1 MTDQSIV
8 FTLIVLIF
16 IFFIWNKVRYD
27 LVAFAALVIASVLGV
42 VSKEQVFDGFGHP
55 AVIIVALVLVIS
67 RGLIYS
73 GAVEI
78 ITKQASKFVSGIQS
92 HIAVMGSVS
101 ALLSS
106 VINNIA
112 ALAIL
117 MPADMQLNKKNKRSV
132 SSTLMPLSFASI
144 LGGMVTMIGTA
155 PNVVIAQYRGD
166 ALGTPYS
173 MFDFSLVGGVVAISG
188 IIFIALF
195 GWRLV
200 PQAENNSE
208 TLKDIREYI
217 ANLEVDENS
226 EVNNKYIYDLI
237 DVIQDSDV
245 CIIGI
250 IRDGKQI
257 THNLRYERL
266 TPKDVLIVEGEA
278 DAIDQFG
285 NKTNTAHVS
294 MDEADTSNLESPQ
307 LSEVVVPINSN
318 AIGKTAISMGLLARY
333 GISLLGISRAG
344 KKIISSVGTTKI
356 FAGDILLLH
365 GDQDQL
371 SFAIDTVGFL
381 SLADRE
387 IEIPQR
393 KKAWMAIAAFVIAIV
408 LATFDFVYLPIAL
421 SAVIV
426 FYIAMGIV
434 PAQQVY
440 QSISWPIIILLGSMI
455 PIGNALT
462 ATGGSETIANLII
475 NWTDGLSPV
484 VILAILLIVTMTLS
498 DVLNNVATVLIAAP
512 ISIDLAQKL
521 SVNPDAF
528 LMAVA
533 VGASCAFLTPIG
545 HQNNTLIMGPG
556 GYKFSDYWRL
566 GLPLE
571 IIVAIVGVPSILYFW
586 PL

>member
-117 MPADMQLNKKNKRSV
+117 MPDKRSV

-166 ALGTPYS
+166 VLGTPYS

-266 TPKDVLIVEGEA
+266 TSKDVLIVEGEA

-285 NKTNTAHVS
+285 NKTNTTHVS

-356 FAGDILLLH
+356 FLGDILLLH

-393 KKAWMAIAAFVIAIV
+393 KKAWMAIAAFVVAIV

-440 QSISWPIIILLGSMI
+440 QSISWPVIILLGSMI

-462 ATGGSETIANLII
+462 ATGGTETIANLII
-475 NWTDGLSPV
+475 NWTEGLSPV

>member
-1 MTDQSIV
+1 MTDQNIV
-8 FTLIVLIF
+8 FILILFIF
-16 IFFIWNKVRYD
+16 IFFVWNKVRYD
-27 LVAFAALVIASVLGV
+27 LVAFSALIVASIVGVIP
-42 VSKEQVFDGFGHP
+42 KEDVFTGFGHP

-78 ITKQASKFVSGIQS
+78 ITKQASKFVNGIQS

-117 MPADMQLNKKNKRSV
+117 MPADMQLNRKNKRSV

-173 MFDFSLVGGVVAISG
+173 MFDFTIVGSVVAITG
-188 IIFIALF
+188 IVFIALI

-200 PQAENNSE
+200 PKTENNSE
-208 TLKDIREYI
+208 TLKDIREYT
-217 ANLEVDENS
+217 ANLEVHANS
-226 EVNNKYIYDLI
+226 EINNNYIYNLDDI
-237 DVIQDSDV
+237 IQDSDV
-245 CIIGI
+245 CIIGL
-250 IRDGKQI
+250 IRGNAQI
-257 THNLRYERL
+257 NKNLRSAKI
-266 TPKDVLIVEGEA
+266 TQGDILIVEGEV

-285 NKTNTAHVS
+285 DKTKTTHIS
-294 MDEADTSNLESPQ
+294 MDNVDIENLESPQ
-307 LSEVVVPINSN
+307 LTEVVTTSNSL
-318 AIGKTAISMGLLARY
+318 ITGKTAVSIGLLTRY

-344 KKIISSVGTTKI
+344 RNIIGNVRTTRI
-356 FAGDILLLH
+356 VPGDILLLH
-365 GDQDQL
+365 GDLEQM
-371 SFAIDTVGFL
+371 SIAIESLRFL

-393 KKAWMAIAAFVIAIV
+393 KKAWMAIAAFVFSIL
-408 LATFDFVYLPIAL
+408 LATFDLVYLPIAL

-434 PAQQVY
+434 PVHQVY
-440 QSISWPIIILLGSMI
+440 QSISWPVIILLGSMI

-462 ATGGSETIANLII
+462 DTGGTETIANLII

-484 VILAILLIVTMTLS
+484 VILALLLVITMTLS
-498 DVLNNVATVLIAAP
+498 DVLNNVATVLIVAP

-556 GYKFSDYWRL
+556 GYKFSDYWKL

-571 IIVAIVGVPSILYFW
+571 ILVVLVGIPTILLFW

>member
-1 MTDQSIV
+1 MPDQSIV
-8 FTLIVLIF
+8 FLLIATIF
-16 IFFIWNKVRYD
+16 VFFIWNKVRYD
-27 LVAFAALVIASVLGV
+27 LVAFAALIIASVLGV
-42 VSKEQVFDGFGHP
+42 VSKEEVFDGFGHP

-78 ITKQASKFVSGIQS
+78 ITKQASKLVSGIQS
-92 HIAVMGSVS
+92 HIVVMGSVS
-101 ALLSS
+101 ALLSG

-112 ALAIL
+112 ALAVL

-155 PNVVIAQYRGD
+155 PNVVIAQYRGEV
-166 ALGTPYS
+166 LGTPYS
-173 MFDFSLVGGVVAISG
+173 MFDFSLVGGIVALSG

-200 PQAENNSE
+200 PQAENNLE
-208 TLKDIREYI
+208 MLKDIREYI
-217 ANLEVDENS
+217 ANLEVTNDS
-226 EVNNKYIYDLI
+226 EINNKYIYSLI
-237 DVIQDSDV
+237 DIIQDSDV

-250 IRDGKQI
+250 IRNGKQI
-257 THNLRYERL
+257 THNLRYERIVQG
-266 TPKDVLIVEGEA
+266 DVLIVEGEV

-285 NKTNTAHVS
+285 NKTNTTHVS
-294 MDEADTSNLESPQ
+294 MDETDTSDTESPQ
-307 LSEVVVPINSN
+307 LSEVVVPANSK
-318 AIGKTAISMGLLARY
+318 AIGRTVISIGLLSRY

-356 FAGDILLLH
+356 LAGDILLLH

-393 KKAWMAIAAFVIAIV
+393 KKAWMAIAAFIVAIA
-408 LATFDFVYLPIAL
+408 LATFNFVYLPIAL

-426 FYIAMGIV
+426 FYIATGIIPV
-434 PAQQVY
+434 HQVY

-462 ATGGSETIANLII
+462 TTGGTETIANLII
-475 NWTDGLSPV
+475 SWTDGLSPV
-484 VILAILLIVTMTLS
+484 IILAILLVVTMTLS
-498 DVLNNVATVLIAAP
+498 DVLNNVATVIIAAP
-512 ISIDLAQKL
+512 ISIDIAQKL

-556 GYKFSDYWRL
+556 GYKFSDYWHL

-571 IIVAIVGVPSILYFW
+571 IIVLITGVPSILYFW

>member
-1 MTDQSIV
+1 M
-8 FTLIVLIF
+8 
-16 IFFIWNKVRYD
+16 RYD

-117 MPADMQLNKKNKRSV
+117 MPDKRSV

-166 ALGTPYS
+166 VLGTPYS

-266 TPKDVLIVEGEA
+266 TSKDVLIVEGEA

-285 NKTNTAHVS
+285 NKTNTTHVS

-356 FAGDILLLH
+356 FLGDILLLH

-393 KKAWMAIAAFVIAIV
+393 KKAWMAIAAFVVAIV

-440 QSISWPIIILLGSMI
+440 QSISWPVIILLGSMI

-462 ATGGSETIANLII
+462 ATGGTETIANLII
-475 NWTDGLSPV
+475 NWTEGLSPV